1 MTTVDEP
8 DEKPVDESTEPPAPE
23 GTVCSECAAPLADDQ
38 TYCLECGTP
47 TPLAP
52 RLGRARGVGAVAV
65 GLVALG
71 LGTGGLAWAVASDR
85 SGSPASSG
93 LSTGLTTPTLGSS
106 TLDLTNIPT
115 TLPPDTSGTPSVPTT
130 TSPTDTGF
138 VTATSG
144 TSTPTATGPGL
155 TGDTS
160 GGVTTPPTTGAT
172 TAATT
177 DTETGGVTSTEDAA
191 SDWPSGRAAW
201 TAVLASARNRG
212 EAEGVRDRADQAGE
226 DAGILVSADHS
237 ELKPGFFVVFSGLFS
252 DRQTAIAHAAEL
264 KGDFAGAYARRIS
277 G

>member
-1 MTTVDEP
+1 MSADADEP
-8 DEKPVDESTEPPAPE
+8 DGKAADESTDPAPE
-23 GTVCSECAAPLADDQ
+23 STVCSECAAPLADDQ

-85 SGSPASSG
+85 AGSPASVTG
-93 LSTGLTTPTLGSS
+93 LSTGLTTPTFGSS

-130 TSPTDTGF
+130 TTPTDTGF

-144 TSTPTATGPGL
+144 TPTATPTGPGL
-155 TGDTS
+155 TGDTT
-160 GGVTTPPTTGAT
+160 GGVTTPPTTSTDAT

-177 DTETGGVTSTEDAA
+177 DTQDVA

-226 DAGILVSADHS
+226 EAGILVSADHS

-252 DRQTAIAHAAEL
+252 DRQTAIAHAADL
-264 KGDFAGAYARRIS
+264 KGDFTGAYARRIS